1 MGGRRKKKRRKRFRL
16 LRCVFFRRSPC
27 GDYFFFVG
35 FLVPFFAAGPFLAA
49 AAFLSASLPP
59 IRVNESAA
67 LNGYCRTDVSVWP
80 PVFMV
85 TSTRRLLAHLMTWVL
100 RRNLAFSSGVIS
112 GFCSTADFTSSAVR
126 FCCLPKALVSRPASG
141 TPCSTRKLLT
151 RATRRSESAWL

>member
-27 GDYFFFVG
+27 GDYFFLVG
-35 FLVPFFAAGPFLAA
+35 FLVPFFAA

-80 PVFMV
+80 PVFKV
-85 TSTRRLLAHLMTWVL
+85 ISTLRLLAHLMTWVL

-126 FCCLPKALVSRPASG
+126 LCCLPKALVSRSASG

-151 RATRRSESAWL
+151 RATRRAERAWV

>member
-16 LRCVFFRRSPC
+16 LRCVFFGRSPC
-27 GDYFFFVG
+27 GDYFFCVG

-49 AAFLSASLPP
+49 PFLSASLPP

-80 PVFMV
+80 PVFKV
-85 TSTRRLLAHLMTWVL
+85 ISTLRLLAHLMTWVL

-126 FCCLPKALVSRPASG
+126 LCCLPKALVSRSASG
-141 TPCSTRKLLT
+141 TPSSTRKLLT
-151 RATRRSESAWL
+151 RATRRAERA